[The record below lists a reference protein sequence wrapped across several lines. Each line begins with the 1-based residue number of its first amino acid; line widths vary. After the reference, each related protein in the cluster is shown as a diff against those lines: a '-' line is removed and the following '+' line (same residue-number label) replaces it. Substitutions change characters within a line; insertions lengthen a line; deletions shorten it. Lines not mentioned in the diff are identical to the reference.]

1 MASLFKRLFSSGGTQ
16 TTSVQVAEP
25 SAEASVAEETIEQAA
40 SRYQAAELPPSE
52 EELKEFLYK
61 NFLDGAK
68 PTEVAQE
75 QPWVAASSSEV
86 TAELT
91 PAITSEDVDLP
102 SLRETRSED
111 KVYADET
118 GSAEVRVEDSAEAA
132 PFTDENLAP
141 SQGGALAAAIVA
153 AISDLETIPQAEARS
168 DLASENQDVP
178 QVVASSAS
186 EDEMMAEIEVDSMA
200 LDSPEVAAAFADERV
215 ARALPP
221 TLTEIP
227 EALRPTLTEVIEE
240 SEYAETETV
249 EGVVIPSLESTE
261 NLARPTRIDSSEWA
275 LEEALGNHKQW
286 LDSRGVEG
294 KKANLRAAKLEGT
307 ELISANLRYADLQDA
322 NLKAADL
329 LLADL
334 RNACMVRTNL
344 QDSCLVGANLE
355 GANLEGASLESAM
368 GLVPRQLA
376 GTNLREASLPAQIA
390 EFGAL
395 AEFAKASQTSAR
407 TFSAVILA
415 SLVSCLMIWKT
426 KDVQLV
432 SDSAVLPF
440 LHSPTAAAA
449 LPTAEIYLMAPV
461 LLLCVYLLFQYHL
474 QRLWDTVLELPAI
487 FPDGHALG
495 EKQPRIIN
503 GLLRLHFHWMNH
515 QDAPSTRL
523 IEKTVSA
530 FLAYW
535 VVPVVLVLFWGRY
548 LTLQEIHGTIL
559 HEALVMAAVGV
570 AIYATTKIGRPQERW
585 VVSGQTQKTFAE
597 KLRQINPTTLL
608 IILFVGM
615 TFLSIGTITGVPHG
629 KDRAPQFS
637 SASVRRWAPAA
648 LWSLGY
654 DPYADLTEATVS
666 TKPANWRGD
675 ATETSDELSGVK
687 GARLN
692 ESHFRYAQAYGI
704 FLANAHLWRSDF
716 YGAFLSE
723 ADLRGADFGQADLRL
738 AILDRAKMNHTNF
751 DRAQLGGANLARAD
765 LRGANLSY
773 SSLDNAVLVDA
784 RLDGA
789 SLYGAHLSAAN
800 MVRAN
805 MQKAD
810 LRDAQLDGVDLEHA
824 DMQQAYLWSAKLPNA
839 RMVNAQ
845 LATAIFIDADL
856 SGADLRGAQFNGTVL
871 NGANLQNANLDGAD
885 LRGALQL
892 GAAQVCSAKSR
903 QGATLDNALQKLVD
917 AQCGGG
923 PAVDSPAAK
932 NDASASAPTAP

>member
-16 TTSVQVAEP
+16 TASVQVVEP
-25 SAEASVAEETIEQAA
+25 SAEVSVAEEIIEQAA
-40 SRYQAAELPPSE
+40 SQYQAAELPPSE

-61 NFLDGAK
+61 NFLDGARPSEILQK
-68 PTEVAQE
+68 QE
-75 QPWVAASSSEV
+75 WGSATSSAV
-86 TAELT
+86 TGDLV
-91 PAITSEDVDLP
+91 PAITSEEIDLP
-102 SLRETRSED
+102 SAPETTSEE
-111 KVYADET
+111 KVYTEET
-118 GSAEVRVEDSAEAA
+118 VPAEVRVEDSAETA
-132 PFTDENLAP
+132 PFVGENLAP
-141 SQGGALAAAIVA
+141 SHGGALAEAIVA
-153 AISDLETIPQAEARS
+153 AISNLEANPRAEVSS
-168 DLASENQDVP
+168 DLASEYEVAP
-178 QVVASSAS
+178 QITVSPAS

-200 LDSPEVAAAFADERV
+200 LDSPEVAAAFANERS

-227 EALRPTLTEVIEE
+227 EALRPTLTDVIDG
-240 SEYAETETV
+240 SKYADTEPV
-249 EGVVIPSLESTE
+249 EGTAAPSLESTE
-261 NLARPTRIDSSEWA
+261 NLAGPARVDSTEWA
-275 LEEALGNHKQW
+275 IEEALGNHKQW

-334 RNACMVRTNL
+334 RDACMVRVNL

-376 GTNLREASLPAQIA
+376 GTNLRDASLPAQIA

-395 AEFAKASQTSAR
+395 ADFVKASQTSAR
-407 TFSAVILA
+407 MFSVVILA
-415 SLVSCLMIWKT
+415 SVVSCLMIWKT

-449 LPTAEIYLMAPV
+449 LPTAEIYLIAPV
-461 LLLCVYLLFQYHL
+461 LLLCLYSLFQYHL
-474 QRLWDTVLELPAI
+474 QHLWDTVLELPAI

-495 EKQPRIIN
+495 EKQPRIVT
-503 GLLRLHFHWMNH
+503 GLLRLHFHWMN

-530 FLAYW
+530 LLAYW
-535 VVPVVLVLFWGRY
+535 TVPIVLVFFWGRY

-559 HEALVMAAVGV
+559 QEALVIVAVGV

-585 VVSGQTQKTFAE
+585 VASGQAKRTFAE
-597 KLRQINPTTLL
+597 KLRQVNPAKLL
-608 IILFVGM
+608 IILFTVM
-615 TFLSIGTITGVPHG
+615 TFLSIGTITGIPHG

-637 SASVRRWAPAA
+637 SASVRRWAPAV
-648 LWSLGY
+648 LSSLGY

-666 TKPANWRGD
+666 SKPSNWRED
-675 ATETSDELSGVK
+675 TTESSEELSEVK

-773 SSLDNAVLVDA
+773 SSLVNANLVDV

-789 SLYGAHLSAAN
+789 SLYGAKLSSAN

-892 GAAQVCSAKSR
+892 GAVQVCSAKSR
-903 QGATLDNALQKLVD
+903 RGATLDDALEKLVD
-917 AQCGGG
+917 AQCGGAR
-923 PAVDSPAAK
+923 PVDAPAAK
-932 NDASASAPTAP
+932 NDASASPPVP

>member
-1 MASLFKRLFSSGGTQ
+1 
-16 TTSVQVAEP
+16 
-25 SAEASVAEETIEQAA
+25 
-40 SRYQAAELPPSE
+40 
-52 EELKEFLYK
+52 
-61 NFLDGAK
+61 
-68 PTEVAQE
+68 
-75 QPWVAASSSEV
+75 
-86 TAELT
+86 
-91 PAITSEDVDLP
+91 
-102 SLRETRSED
+102 
-111 KVYADET
+111 
-118 GSAEVRVEDSAEAA
+118 
-132 PFTDENLAP
+132 
-141 SQGGALAAAIVA
+141 
-153 AISDLETIPQAEARS
+153 
-168 DLASENQDVP
+168 
-178 QVVASSAS
+178 
-186 EDEMMAEIEVDSMA
+186 MAEIEVDSMA
-200 LDSPEVAAAFADERV
+200 LDSPEVAAAFANERV

-227 EALRPTLTEVIEE
+227 EALRPTLTDVIEE
-240 SEYAETETV
+240 SEYAEPEVV
-249 EGVVIPSLESTE
+249 EGAVNPSLESTE
-261 NLARPTRIDSSEWA
+261 NLAGPAKVDSNEWA
-275 LEEALGNHKQW
+275 IEEALGNHKQW

-307 ELISANLRYADLQDA
+307 ELISANLRHADLQDA

-334 RNACMVRTNL
+334 RNTCMVRANL

-390 EFGAL
+390 EFGAR

-407 TFSAVILA
+407 TFSVVILA
-415 SLVSCLMIWKT
+415 SVVSCLMIWKT

-449 LPTAEIYLMAPV
+449 LPTAEIYLIAPV
-461 LLLCVYLLFQYHL
+461 LLLCLYLLFQYHL

-487 FPDGHALG
+487 FPDGRALG
-495 EKQPRIIN
+495 EKQSRIVT
-503 GLLRLHFHWMNH
+503 GLLRLHFHWMN

-523 IEKTVSA
+523 IEKAFSA
-530 FLAYW
+530 LLAYW
-535 VVPVVLVLFWGRY
+535 TVPIVLVLFWGRY

-585 VVSGQTQKTFAE
+585 VASGQTKKTFAE
-597 KLRQINPTTLL
+597 KLRQMSPATLS
-608 IILFVGM
+608 IVLFVVM
-615 TFLSIGTITGVPHG
+615 TFLSIGTIEGVPHG
-629 KDRAPQFS
+629 KERAPQFS
-637 SASVRRWAPAA
+637 SISVRRWAPAI
-648 LWSLGY
+648 LSSLGY

-666 TKPANWRGD
+666 TKPADWRGD
-675 ATETSDELSGVK
+675 ATETSDELSEVK

-751 DRAQLGGANLARAD
+751 DRAQLDGANLARAD

-773 SSLDNAVLVDA
+773 SSLVNANLVDA

-789 SLYGAHLSAAN
+789 SLYGAHLSSAN

-845 LATAIFIDADL
+845 VATAIFIDADL

-892 GAAQVCSAKSR
+892 GVAQVCSAKSR
-903 QGATLDNALQKLVD
+903 QGATLDDALQKLVD
-917 AQCGGG
+917 AQCGGRH
-923 PAVDSPAAK
+923 PVDAPAAK
-932 NDASASAPTAP
+932 NDASASAPTVP

>member
-1 MASLFKRLFSSGGTQ
+1 M
-16 TTSVQVAEP
+16 QVAEP
-25 SAEASVAEETIEQAA
+25 CAESSVTEETGEQVALQD
-40 SRYQAAELPPSE
+40 RAAELPPPSE

-68 PTEVAQE
+68 PTEIPQAQE
-75 QPWVAASSSEV
+75 WGAANASEV
-86 TAELT
+86 TAELA
-91 PAITSEDVDLP
+91 PSISSEELDLTSPE
-102 SLRETRSED
+102 ETTSSNA
-111 KVYADET
+111 VST
-118 GSAEVRVEDSAEAA
+118 EDSDAVEMRVDDPTEVEAA
-132 PFTDENLAP
+132 DADQNSAPAQDLAP
-141 SQGGALAAAIVA
+141 ATADVI
-153 AISDLETIPQAEARS
+153 AISDPETIPQAEAVS
-168 DLASENQDVP
+168 DLASENEDVHQGTVSP
-178 QVVASSAS
+178 AS

-200 LDSPEVAAAFADERV
+200 LDSPEVATAFAGERV

-227 EALRPTLTEVIEE
+227 EALRPTLTDVLEE

-249 EGVVIPSLESTE
+249 EGAVIPSLESTE
-261 NLARPTRIDSSEWA
+261 NLAGPARIDSTEWA

-322 NLKAADL
+322 NLRAADL

-334 RNACMVRTNL
+334 RNACMVRANL

-407 TFSAVILA
+407 TFIAVILA
-415 SLVSCLMIWKT
+415 SLVSGLMIWKT

-449 LPTAEIYLMAPV
+449 LPTAEIYLIAPV
-461 LLLCVYLLFQYHL
+461 LLLCLYLLFQYHL

-487 FPDGHALG
+487 FPDGQALG
-495 EKQPRIIN
+495 EKQPRIIT
-503 GLLRLHFHWMNH
+503 GLLRLHFHWMN

-523 IEKTVSA
+523 IEKSVSA
-530 FLAYW
+530 LLAYW
-535 VVPVVLVLFWGRY
+535 IVPVILVLFWGRY

-559 HEALVMAAVGV
+559 HEALLIAAVGV
-570 AIYATTKIGRPQERW
+570 AIYATIKIGRPQERW
-585 VVSGQTQKTFAE
+585 VVSGQTKKTFAE
-597 KLRQINPTTLL
+597 KLRQINPATLL
-608 IILFVGM
+608 IILFVVM
-615 TFLSIGTITGVPHG
+615 TFLSIGTIAGVPHG
-629 KDRAPQFS
+629 KDRAPQFP
-637 SASVRRWAPAA
+637 SVSIRRWAPAA

-666 TKPANWRGD
+666 TKPANWRGN
-675 ATETSDELSGVK
+675 ATETSEELSEVK

-738 AILDRAKMNHTNF
+738 AILDRAKMSYTNF

-765 LRGANLSY
+765 LHGANLSY
-773 SSLDNAVLVDA
+773 SSLVNANLVDA
-784 RLDGA
+784 RLNGA
-789 SLYGAHLSAAN
+789 SLYGAHLSSAN

-805 MQKAD
+805 LQKAD

-845 LATAIFIDADL
+845 LAAAIFIDADL

-892 GAAQVCSAKSR
+892 GAAQVCAAKSR
-903 QGATLDNALQKLVD
+903 RGATLDDALQKLVD

-923 PAVDSPAAK
+923 HPV
-932 NDASASAPTAP
+932 DASAVKKDPSASGPTVP